1 MTIVNLVCGAVGSL
15 IGSIVAM
22 LMYNHRAIR
31 GTLQIDHSDPEK
43 DRFNFVISER
53 DLVNI
58 HKKKRLIAEIDNNA
72 NLSHE

>member
-1 MTIVNLVCGAVGSL
+1 MEIFIWLSAAGGSL
-15 IGSIVAM
+15 IGSIVAT
-22 LMYNHRAIR
+22 LMHNHRAIR

-53 DLVNI
+53 DLNNI
-58 HKKKRLIAEIDNNA
+58 HKKKRLIAKIDNNA